1 MIFLSH
7 VASSNSERCHP
18 QDKMVLLQIKKELN
32 NPTVLSSWKSNADCC
47 KTSWRG
53 VDCSPSNNR
62 VSGLS
67 IYDENNNLSITS
79 KFPPSI
85 GNLSYLDFLHL
96 YDLPNLTG
104 SIPFESL
111 SKLLKLI
118 TLTITSTG
126 LSGPIPNFPP
136 QMKHL
141 FSLDL
146 SSNHFS
152 GTLPNSL
159 YKLPRLAIAIFNNNS
174 LTGPIPPSYGYFQF
188 IGTLYLSHNQLS
200 GRLPISLARL
210 INTYNIDL
218 SYNKFEGDA
227 SMLFGSN
234 KVISKLDLSQN
245 MFKFDLGKVELA
257 KNLYALDVSHN
268 QIYGKLPLGIENLS
282 DVLNVSYNKLCGK
295 IPEGGNMHLF
305 GVNSFFH
312 NKCLCGSPL
321 PNCK

>member
-1 MIFLSH
+1 M
-7 VASSNSERCHP
+7 
-18 QDKMVLLQIKKELN
+18 
-32 NPTVLSSWKSNADCC
+32 
-47 KTSWRG
+47 
-53 VDCSPSNNR
+53 
-62 VSGLS
+62 
-67 IYDENNNLSITS
+67 
-79 KFPPSI
+79 
-85 GNLSYLDFLHL
+85 
-96 YDLPNLTG
+96 
-104 SIPFESL
+104 
-111 SKLLKLI
+111 
-118 TLTITSTG
+118 
-126 LSGPIPNFPP
+126 SGPIPNFPA
-136 QMKHL
+136 QMKQL
-141 FSLDL
+141 TYLDL

-152 GTLPNSL
+152 GKLPYYL
-159 YKLPRLAIAIFNNNS
+159 YKLPKLGVISFHNNF
-174 LTGPIPPSYGYFQF
+174 LTGPIPPSYGYFNNKNTP
-188 IGTLYLSHNQLS
+188 TLFLSHNQLS

-210 INTYNIDL
+210 VNPTVIEF